1 MLIMCGLLGML
12 AFLAV
17 GDPMLMHHFGY
28 QVKVGPQTAEQF
40 FDSALQFAGVQPR
53 ATPDAATLPAR
64 KNASGYRAT
73 LSPARR

>member
-1 MLIMCGLLGML
+1 MASLLAIL

-53 ATPDAATLPAR
+53 QGEPAETLQR
-64 KNASGYRAT
+64 
-73 LSPARR
+73 